1 MDIMD
6 QLGRLKQLLSEISDL
21 HAIAELLQWDQQTM
35 LPSGAAPGRAEQL
48 ETLERTIHRR
58 SQSAALGRLLDKI
71 PENTGSPEDQA
82 LLRRARRDF
91 RKHAA
96 IPVALAGKIAATTAR
111 ATAAWLQARETDDF
125 RILAPHLEKLF
136 SLKREYAGCFPEAE
150 TPYDA
155 LLDLYEEG
163 MTTRELDP
171 LFAELRREQTAL
183 VRAWS
188 NSAAPLPALPPG
200 SFPAT
205 RQRALSRRVAIA
217 LGYDTAHGRLDEVE
231 HPFTITIGS
240 GDVRITTAIKPG
252 QPLSAL
258 FSTIHECGHALY
270 EQGINPA
277 FDRTPLADGASL
289 GFHESQ
295 SRFYENQLARSKP
308 FWEYFYPAL
317 QRSFP
322 AVRSLAL
329 EDFMR
334 IINNVEPSLIRTEA
348 DEATYNLHILLRYE
362 LERGILDQTVR
373 VADLPELWREKMREY
388 LGVIPE
394 TDRDGVLQDI
404 HWPGGDF
411 GYFPTYALGNLI
423 AGELREK
430 MLRELP
436 DVEAAIRNGDFQLL
450 REYLRREIHRF
461 GAQFT
466 PRELHLRLFGTEKIS
481 AQPYLRYLRGK
492 FSHAS

>member
-1 MDIMD
+1 
-6 QLGRLKQLLSEISDL
+6 
-21 HAIAELLQWDQQTM
+21 
-35 LPSGAAPGRAEQL
+35 
-48 ETLERTIHRR
+48 
-58 SQSAALGRLLDKI
+58 
-71 PENTGSPEDQA
+71 
-82 LLRRARRDF
+82 
-91 RKHAA
+91 
-96 IPVALAGKIAATTAR
+96 
-111 ATAAWLQARETDDF
+111 
-125 RILAPHLEKLF
+125 
-136 SLKREYAGCFPEAE
+136 
-150 TPYDA
+150 
-155 LLDLYEEG
+155 
-163 MTTRELDP
+163 
-171 LFAELRREQTAL
+171 
-183 VRAWS
+183 
-188 NSAAPLPALPPG
+188 
-200 SFPAT
+200 
-205 RQRALSRRVAIA
+205 
-217 LGYDTAHGRLDEVE
+217 
-231 HPFTITIGS
+231 
-240 GDVRITTAIKPG
+240 
-252 QPLSAL
+252 
-258 FSTIHECGHALY
+258 
-270 EQGINPA
+270 
-277 FDRTPLADGASL
+277 
-289 GFHESQ
+289 
-295 SRFYENQLARSKP
+295 
-308 FWEYFYPAL
+308 
-317 QRSFP
+317 
-322 AVRSLAL
+322 
-329 EDFMR
+329 MR

-430 MLRELP
+430 VLRELP